1 MESRTVTIYG
11 RQERVG
17 DWIVV
22 DPSQSRILASDATPE
37 EALRKAGVASQ
48 RESDDE
54 PRPIV
59 MQVTDPS
66 LTCLY

>member
-22 DPSQSRILASDATPE
+22 DPSQNRILASDATPE
-37 EALRKAGVASQ
+37 EALRKAGVSSE
-48 RESDDE
+48 RKSDDE
-54 PRPIV
+54 PRPVV